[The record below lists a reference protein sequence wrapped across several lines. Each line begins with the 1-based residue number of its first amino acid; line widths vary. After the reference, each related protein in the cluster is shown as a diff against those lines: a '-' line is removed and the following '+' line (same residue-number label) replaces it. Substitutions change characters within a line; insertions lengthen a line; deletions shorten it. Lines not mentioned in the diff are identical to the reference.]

1 MSPLMRKALFWCG
14 SYMLLVLTP
23 LIVAL
28 VARPE
33 EARALGA
40 VFGAFL
46 GLLALGVLAMQ
57 VVISGRHRWFAESLG
72 FDNILQFHRQTGI
85 CALLLV
91 LAHPVVM
98 IATRPEWIEFLDPR
112 DETLRAVTLIL
123 LLAATLL
130 LVASSLWRTR
140 FGLSYEWW
148 RALHGMLSLFIVSA
162 GLGHALMVQHYT
174 AGLAT
179 SLVLI
184 AVIAVPLLL
193 LLESR
198 LFRVWRNRKRPWRVI
213 DNRQERGDAA
223 TLTLEA
229 DGDHR
234 LDFAPGQFFWITLG
248 ETPFSL
254 QQHPF
259 SIASSAV
266 KSERI
271 AFTAKRLGDFT
282 HTLPDV
288 KPGTLAYIEGPYGA
302 FVPNMASDS
311 GAVLIAG
318 GIGITPIMSIL
329 RTLRDQGATV
339 PLWLLYAN
347 DTWDEATFRDE
358 LMELEEV
365 LPLEVIHVISDPEP
379 EWQGESGM
387 IDEALV
393 RRRLPA
399 DDGRREYFICGPEPL
414 MNAAE
419 KALLHIGAA
428 PTRIYSDRFDIV

>member
-1 MSPLMRKALFWCG
+1 MRKALFWCG
-14 SYMLLVLTP
+14 SYMLLAMIP

-28 VARPE
+28 IVRPE
-33 EARALGA
+33 ESRALGA

-91 LAHPVVM
+91 LAHPILM
-98 IATRPEWIEFLDPR
+98 ITTRPEWIEFLDPR

-140 FGLSYEWW
+140 FGLAYEWW

-162 GLGHALMVQHYT
+162 GLGHALMVQNYT
-174 AGLAT
+174 AGMAT
-179 SLVLI
+179 SLALI
-184 AVIAVPLLL
+184 GIIAVPLLL
-193 LLESR
+193 LLDSR
-198 LFRVWRNRKRPWRVI
+198 LFRVWRNRKRPWRVV
-213 DNRQERGDAA
+213 DNHQERGDAA
-223 TLTLEA
+223 TLTLKAE
-229 DGDHR
+229 GDHR
-234 LDFAPGQFFWITLG
+234 LVFAPGQFFWITLG
-248 ETPFSL
+248 KTPFSL

-259 SIASSAV
+259 SMVSSAADSDRV
-266 KSERI
+266 

-282 HTLPDV
+282 DTLPDV
-288 KPGTLAYIEGPYGA
+288 EPGARAYIEGPYGA
-302 FVPNMASDS
+302 FVPDADDDA
-311 GAVLIAG
+311 GAVMIAG

-329 RTLRDQGATV
+329 RTWRDWGKKA

-358 LMELEEV
+358 LAELEEI
-365 LPLEVIHVISDPEP
+365 LPLEVIYVISDPKP

-399 DDGRREYFICGPEPL
+399 DDGRREYFICGPGPL

-419 KALLHIGAA
+419 KALLHIGVA

>member
-1 MSPLMRKALFWCG
+1 
-14 SYMLLVLTP
+14 MLLVLTP

>member
-1 MSPLMRKALFWCG
+1 
-14 SYMLLVLTP
+14 MLLVLTP

-33 EARALGA
+33 ETRALGA

-57 VVISGRHRWFAESLG
+57 AVISGRHRWFAESLG

-148 RALHGMLSLFIVSA
+148 RALHGMLALFIVSA

-174 AGLAT
+174 AGLTT

-223 TLTLEA
+223 TLTLKA

-282 HTLPDV
+282 NTLPDV
-288 KPGTLAYIEGPYGA
+288 KPGTLAYIEGPYGT
-302 FVPNMASDS
+302 VLDTDNDS

-365 LPLEVIHVISDPEP
+365 LSLEVIHVISDPEP

>member
-1 MSPLMRKALFWCG
+1 MSPLTRKALFWCG
-14 SYMLLVLTP
+14 TYMLLVLIP
-23 LIVAL
+23 LVVAL
-28 VARPE
+28 AVRPAE
-33 EARALGA
+33 SRSLGA
-40 VFGAFL
+40 EFGAFL
-46 GLLALGVLAMQ
+46 GLLALGVLSMQ
-57 VVISGRHRWFAESLG
+57 IVISGRHRWFAESLS

-85 CALLLV
+85 FALLLV

-112 DETLRAVTLIL
+112 DETPRAMTLIL

-148 RALHGMLSLFIVSA
+148 RALHGTLSLFVVSG

-174 AGLAT
+174 AGVIT

-184 AVIAVPLLL
+184 VVIAVPLLL

-198 LFRVWRNRKRPWRVI
+198 LFRVWRNRKRPWRVV
-213 DNRQERGDAA
+213 DNRQELGDAA

-229 DGDHR
+229 DGDHQ
-234 LDFAPGQFFWITLG
+234 LKFAPGQFFWITLG
-248 ETPFSL
+248 DTPFSL

-259 SIASSAV
+259 SMVSSA
-266 KSERI
+266 SDSDRI

-282 HTLPDV
+282 DTLPDV
-288 KPGTLAYIEGPYGA
+288 KPGTRAFIEGPYGA
-302 FVPNMASDS
+302 FVPDADSDS

-329 RTLRDQGATV
+329 RTLRDQGTQV

-347 DTWDEATFRDE
+347 KTWDEATFREE
-358 LMELEEV
+358 LVELEKA

-379 EWQGESGM
+379 EWQGESGK

-399 DDGRREYFICGPEPL
+399 DDGRREYLICGPGPL

-419 KALLHIGAA
+419 KALLSIGAA

>member
-1 MSPLMRKALFWCG
+1 MRKALFWCG
-14 SYMLLVLTP
+14 SYLFLVLIP
-23 LIVAL
+23 LGVAL
-28 VARPE
+28 VARPAE
-33 EARALGA
+33 TRALGA
-40 VFGAFL
+40 EFGAFL

-91 LAHPVVM
+91 LAHPVAM

-112 DETLRAVTLIL
+112 DEALRAVTLIL
-123 LLAATLL
+123 VLAATLL

-148 RALHGMLSLFIVSA
+148 RALHGLLSLFIVSA

-174 AGLAT
+174 AGVAT

-229 DGDHR
+229 DGDYR

-259 SIASSAV
+259 SMVSSAGQ
-266 KSERI
+266 SDRF

-282 HTLPDV
+282 DTLPEV
-288 KPGTLAYIEGPYGA
+288 EPGTRAFIEGPYGA
-302 FVPNMASDS
+302 FVPDMESES

-329 RTLRDQGATV
+329 RTLRDKGSSV

-347 DTWDEATFRDE
+347 KTWDEATFRDE
-358 LMELEEV
+358 LAELEEA

-379 EWQGESGM
+379 EWQGESGK

-419 KALLHIGAA
+419 KALLKIGAA